1 VLRPVKN
8 ALSMQ
13 RCEKSLK
20 CAHTAENG
28 QPVGNIG
35 NIKLVLH
42 ITKKWTFHKYLK
54 DIVFIKNHK

>member
-1 VLRPVKN
+1 
-8 ALSMQ
+8 MQ